1 MTDATAKRLDSSL
14 SDPSTSGKRVSSLG
28 FLIIFVTFGVFGTWA
43 ALAPLDSAALAPGV
57 VMVKTYRKTIQHLE
71 GGIVKELLVRDGDLV
86 KAGDPLIVLDE
97 TQIRADNEVT
107 RSQLIAAQA
116 TDARLRAERDGLPV
130 VDFSAMIEQDTPRA
144 REAREGETLVF
155 KARRNS
161 HLGEISVLEERIR
174 QLREQINGLRKVIS
188 TKNSLE
194 RSFSTEIR
202 ELKEL
207 LAEGFVD
214 KTRMLEQ
221 ERNLDKTHAEIA
233 DHGSEIIKT
242 QLQINETELQIL
254 QLNKDFNAEVVS
266 QLAEVQTKVFDLQE
280 KKSALEDRLSRIVIR
295 SPEDGM
301 ILGMT
306 VHTIGGVIS
315 PATPLLDIVPSV
327 SDLVVE
333 AKVSPNDIDRVEA
346 GKSADIRFNSFSS
359 NTTPVIEGRVIQVSA
374 DRLEDVKD
382 GTPYYLARVGLTEEG
397 VKRLGGLNL
406 KLQPGMPADV
416 FINTGERTML
426 QYLMQPATN
435 AFARSLIEE

>member
-1 MTDATAKRLDSSL
+1 MTDAAVKRLDPSL

-116 TDARLRAERDGLPV
+116 TDARLRAERDGLPL

-174 QLREQINGLRKVIS
+174 QLREQINGLKKVIS

-214 KTRMLEQ
+214 KTRLLEQ

-315 PATPLLDIVPSV
+315 PGTPLLDIVPSV

-333 AKVSPNDIDRVEA
+333 AKVSPVDIDRVEA
-346 GKSADIRFNSFSS
+346 GKSADIRFSSFNS

-397 VKRLGGLNL
+397 VKHLGGLNL